1 MTINQSTT
9 PFNFQ
14 DDEIELILNELDPY
28 STGAIQI
35 SNIQRLFKEE
45 IELFKQV
52 SLKKPQEIIEKI
64 RSVAFPNKKI
74 ALQQS
79 LAAADEAGDGYIS
92 KIQFVDAVL
101 RAGIAVDR
109 DNLELLFDVM
119 SERFDTQKPD
129 EENSHPDQDVKYLNL
144 PYFFSKLFTVSEVRD
159 ITEVDQT
166 LSAIK
171 SALIYKGVDFCI
183 IFAEASDDDQP
194 IKQGTKGKVV
204 RKVKTD
210 DTIDLMCHYSRFAQ
224 QIVKSEF
231 CSRVAQLNAVGITQD
246 KIMRL
251 ANYLCLN

>member
-1 MTINQSTT
+1 
-9 PFNFQ
+9 
-14 DDEIELILNELDPY
+14 
-28 STGAIQI
+28 
-35 SNIQRLFKEE
+35 
-45 IELFKQV
+45 
-52 SLKKPQEIIEKI
+52 
-64 RSVAFPNKKI
+64 
-74 ALQQS
+74 
-79 LAAADEAGDGYIS
+79 
-92 KIQFVDAVL
+92 
-101 RAGIAVDR
+101 
-109 DNLELLFDVM
+109 M

-129 EENSHPDQDVKYLNL
+129 EENSNPDQDVKYLNL